1 MIADSVWRTL
11 KGRIARLFS
20 EETRKKAESDGSYR
34 VSLCFAMRFS
44 TKVSESLQQATPLKR
59 GELRREIICIM
70 IRCATHHQSNRWLS
84 CMDEALR
91 QTIVCSSF

>member
-44 TKVSESLQQATPLKR
+44 TKVSESLRNRRPLKR
-59 GELRREIICIM
+59 GELRREYHL
-70 IRCATHHQSNRWLS
+70 HHDTVRLTTRAAGGSAAWTR
-84 CMDEALR
+84 R
-91 QTIVCSSF
+91 

>member
-44 TKVSESLQQATPLKR
+44 TKVSESLRNRRPLSKE
-59 GELRREIICIM
+59 G
-70 IRCATHHQSNRWLS
+70 S
-84 CMDEALR
+84 
-91 QTIVCSSF
+91 